1 MPQGIFTMSRFA
13 LSLVIIGLMMNML
26 LVLLLLGD
34 AMLPMRLS
42 LSAAAAL
49 ALSGGC
55 ALVAGLAMIEPRQ
68 MVRQSG
74 MD

>member
-1 MPQGIFTMSRFA
+1 MSRFA
-13 LSLVIIGLMMNML
+13 LSLVIMGLVMNML

-55 ALVAGLAMIEPRQ
+55 AIVAGLAMIEPRQ
-68 MVRQSG
+68 MARHLG
-74 MD
+74 AD